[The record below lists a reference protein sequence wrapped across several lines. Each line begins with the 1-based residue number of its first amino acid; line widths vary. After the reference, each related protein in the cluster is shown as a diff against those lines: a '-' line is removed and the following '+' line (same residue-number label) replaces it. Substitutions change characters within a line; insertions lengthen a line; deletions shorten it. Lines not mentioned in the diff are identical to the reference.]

1 MYVTRPGKSIDR
13 RKTRPELK
21 TVNKQQRGRRDL
33 EWGGV
38 FSAGILFVILFIQ
51 GSKEIGDDGRIKLEI
66 NDGEILLLCK
76 AAQKDDQGRYS
87 ATLKNPKGSDT
98 VHINVTVLD
107 KPGAPE
113 GPLAVSKIT
122 PESCTLEWKPPKVT
136 GYGDHLFI
144 VLKNYQ
150 LSMKVI
156 LRVRSFAIS
165 LFYFLLVVFHL
176 VGRQEGHPACKK
188 LSDEVLVWLSV
199 WSEVQTCTC
208 PADATAT
215 HYLLL
220 Q

>member
-156 LRVRSFAIS
+156 LRFRSFAIS
-165 LFYFLLVVFHL
+165 LFYFLLFVFHFL
-176 VGRQEGHPACKK
+176 C
-188 LSDEVLVWLSV
+188 
-199 WSEVQTCTC
+199 
-208 PADATAT
+208 
-215 HYLLL
+215 
-220 Q
+220 